1 MNKYLWQSDSDEQV
15 DKTIMEFMA
24 GEDII
29 LDRELFPFDIRAT
42 AAHVRGLQRID
53 VLSSDESWMNY
64 SRNSKLAVSNWTIG
78 SKTGTRPSRFI

>member
-42 AAHVRGLQRID
+42 AAHVRGLERID
-53 VLSSDESWMNY
+53 VLSEVRRKQHS
-64 SRNSKLAVSNWTIG
+64 V
-78 SKTGTRPSRFI
+78 